1 MGDLGTRKPVHWF
14 CNVRPTEEQQ
24 VATDLFSTRGNLRI
38 DAYAG
43 AGKTCTLV
51 LLAESRKTKGLYLAF
66 NRSIAVEAQRRLPA
80 HVRAVTIHSLAFRGV
95 RRQLRYP
102 EWKLTE
108 KLTAQKIA
116 DGFRFPDLVS
126 FHCGIV
132 LARHTFAV
140 VLLEAVRRFLLSAD
154 DKPLPSHTPR
164 FGVLAELEPDQFAS
178 FAEQTASQAG
188 FLWRAMSQRQAGLPL
203 GHDGYLKQW
212 ALSDPHP
219 RVDYLLVDEAQ
230 DLNPVLLHALRKAEC
245 QIVYAGDPFQQI
257 YEWRGAVNA
266 MEQVHTP
273 HRTLLAQSFRF
284 GHEIAAAASIVLR
297 ELGARVPVR
306 GEPTLSSHV
315 GRVLPNAVLARSNAG
330 VIGNVLAALSKGKRC
345 FVLGGT
351 AEMERLLLDVARIQA
366 GQPATSPE
374 FFGFTSWKDV
384 LRASSTPEGEHL
396 RPILMLIQQ
405 HGANRILQGLAAC
418 EKVEGSAELV
428 CSTTHRAKGREWGY
442 VRLDDDFEAG
452 FGRAARSPLQGRPVA
467 LAAEMRLLYVA
478 LTRGR
483 LGVQLPRDIGK
494 RFGIRNTTNEVLG
507 GLTPTRN
514 QQERRV

>member
-1 MGDLGTRKPVHWF
+1 M
-14 CNVRPTEEQQ
+14 
-24 VATDLFSTRGNLRI
+24 DLFSTRGNLRI

-43 AGKTCTLV
+43 AGKTSTLV
-51 LLAESRKTKGLYLAF
+51 LLADSRKTQGLYLAF

-102 EWKLTE
+102 EWKLIE
-108 KLTAQKIA
+108 KFTAQKIA
-116 DGFRFPDLVS
+116 DGFRLPDLVS
-126 FHCGIV
+126 FRCGIV

-140 VLLEAVRRFLLSAD
+140 ILLETVRRFLLSAD

-164 FGVLAELEPDQFAS
+164 FGVLTELHPDQFAS

-188 FLWRAMSQRQAGLPL
+188 YLWNAMLQREAGLPL
-203 GHDGYLKQW
+203 GHDGYLKVW
-212 ALSDPHP
+212 ALSEP
-219 RVDYLLVDEAQ
+219 RPKAEYLLVDEAQ
-230 DLNPVLLHALRKAEC
+230 DLNPVLLDALRKAEC

-306 GEPTLSSHV
+306 GLPTLLSHI
-315 GRVLPNAVLARSNAG
+315 GRVHPDAMLARSNAG
-330 VIGNVLAALSKGKRC
+330 VIDNVLTALSKGKRC

-384 LRASSTPEGEHL
+384 LRASSMPEGEHL
-396 RPILMLIQQ
+396 RPLLLLIQQ
-405 HGANRILQGLAAC
+405 HSAARILQGLAAC
-418 EKVEGSAELV
+418 EKVEADAELV
-428 CSTTHRAKGREWGY
+428 CSTTHRAKGRQWSY
-442 VRLDDDFEAG
+442 VRLDEDFEAG
-452 FGRAARSPLQGRPVA
+452 FVRAARSPLQERPAA
-467 LAAEMRLLYVA
+467 LAAESRLLYVA

-483 LGVQLPRDIGK
+483 LGVQLPREIGK
-494 RFGIRNTTNEVLG
+494 RFGIRNTTDASLG
-507 GLTPTRN
+507 GSMSIKD
-514 QQERRV
+514 QEKRRI